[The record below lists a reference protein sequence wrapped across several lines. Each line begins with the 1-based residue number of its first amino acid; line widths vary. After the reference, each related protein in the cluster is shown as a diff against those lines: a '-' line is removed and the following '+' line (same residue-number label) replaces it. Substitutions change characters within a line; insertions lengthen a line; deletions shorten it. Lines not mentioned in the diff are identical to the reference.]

1 MAYRAMN
8 AATASGSI
16 SQTIAKN
23 KEFRFRDQMEL
34 ERYLSE
40 LLDFQEGLCALTGL
54 ALGFGGV
61 DDDPALTCSLDR
73 IDSDGHYERG
83 NLQIV
88 CKFAN
93 QWKGD
98 TDNAEFLR
106 LLDKVVSSGG

>member
-34 ERYLSE
+34 ERYLSV

-54 ALGFGGV
+54 AG
-61 DDDPALTCSLDR
+61 
-73 IDSDGHYERG
+73 RG
-83 NLQIV
+83 
-88 CKFAN
+88 
-93 QWKGD
+93 
-98 TDNAEFLR
+98 
-106 LLDKVVSSGG
+106 